1 MRHRMLFVF
10 TMLLAVLPSGAQPS
24 AASVVKIEAE
34 RLPDLN
40 IPRFGHA
47 VYCINGELT
56 VIGGHTSGF
65 KPITTAEYLSDG
77 EWHQV
82 PTVYPH
88 DFGVSLV
95 LKSGQVLFA
104 GGCKDNLGSG
114 QTFEA
119 EMYDPASHTFN
130 GFGCL
135 AQKRT
140 LGSAIELDSGQVMI
154 TGNWYADDCIEMF
167 NGKKF
172 FTKIKDVSTNRVAP
186 HLFRT
191 SDDDVLILS
200 DKDNHGNA
208 PDSIIIDRLYGK
220 PFTVPLL
227 KQWRPMTS
235 FYVGHHHSC
244 FIGDESHGKYAYL
257 MMVSD
262 FVLRAPDA
270 ERQGKTPGQIAVMLV
285 EDTVFSLLPTTTP
298 IPMTTDIAGPIYYN
312 PTIVADSQS
321 QYAYLYGYDK
331 DKRLYIVRIEYAK
344 RPAPLTLYYTD
355 PLPDCGIGVPVM
367 TDDGNI
373 AFIGGCEQENFVSDY
388 FHPVAS
394 AWLIRFN
401 GQSTMASSAML
412 WWIWP
417 IAAVLAVLVVA
428 GCALFI
434 FRRRKAEAVTDSQ
447 PVATATAVNG
457 ELMQQ
462 IDRLMTEQHYFLRSN
477 LKVADIATVLNTNNR
492 YVSDSIKQYHDCSF
506 SDFIARLRI
515 NYAQQLMQ
523 NEPDK
528 KVAAIAIESGFSSES
543 SFFRAFKSITG
554 MTPTEWRNQ

>member
-1 MRHRMLFVF
+1 MLFVF

-235 FYVGHHHSC
+235 FYAGHHHSC

-270 ERQGKTPGQIAVMLV
+270 ERQGKTPGQIAVMLE
-285 EDTVFSLLPTTTP
+285 EDTLFSLLPTTTP

-312 PTIVADSQS
+312 PTIVADCQS

-388 FHPVAS
+388 FQPVAS

-401 GQSTMASSAML
+401 NDTKADKGMSPWL
-412 WWIWP
+412 WGS
-417 IAAVLAVLVVA
+417 IAAIFLLSLASILYLIKYKRRHKA
-428 GCALFI
+428 GEVETEDQGDRRHANTQLMDRITLLMDEQQLFLDSELKPSDLATELCTNT
-434 FRRRKAEAVTDSQ
+434 RYVTDCIKAHRNQTFSQ
-447 PVATATAVNG
+447 
-457 ELMQQ
+457 
-462 IDRLMTEQHYFLRSN
+462 
-477 LKVADIATVLNTNNR
+477 
-492 YVSDSIKQYHDCSF
+492 
-506 SDFIARLRI
+506 FINDYRI
-515 NYAQQLMQ
+515 NYAKQILRQHPEKQ
-523 NEPDK
+523 ITEIYSD
-528 KVAAIAIESGFSSES
+528 AGFASER
-543 SFFRAFKSITG
+543 SFFRAFKNATG
-554 MTPTEWRNQ
+554 MTTREWVSHETLS